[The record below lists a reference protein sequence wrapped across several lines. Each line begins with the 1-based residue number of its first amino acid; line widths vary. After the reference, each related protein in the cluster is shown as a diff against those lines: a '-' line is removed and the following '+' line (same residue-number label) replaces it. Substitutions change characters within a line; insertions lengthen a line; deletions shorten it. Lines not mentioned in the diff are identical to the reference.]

1 MSHQPQPEGLPAE
14 LLNLGRPLVFGIL
27 NVTPDSFS
35 DGGRFAGVDAA
46 VAAGVTMMQQG
57 ADIIDVGGESTRPGA
72 TRVSSQ
78 EELRRVTPVVQR
90 LAAEGVPVSIDTMR
104 AQVAQQSVDVG
115 AVIVN
120 DVSGGLADPDM
131 LPTMARLS
139 VPYILMHWRGHG
151 ADMDALADYD
161 DVVNDVL
168 RELRLRVGACVDAG
182 IARERLVI
190 DPGLGFAKNAH
201 HNWQLLAGI
210 DQLELL
216 DLPILIGASRKRFLG
231 ALLASGE
238 TPREIPGRLA
248 ATVALTALASM
259 SGVWAVR
266 VHDVRENADAVRVAV
281 AWQKGL

>member
-1 MSHQPQPEGLPAE
+1 MSQQPQPEGLPTQ

-35 DGGRFAGVDAA
+35 DGGRFTGVDTA
-46 VAAGVTMMQQG
+46 VAAGVAMMQEG

-72 TRVSSQ
+72 TRVDSQ
-78 EELRRVTPVVQR
+78 EELRRVIPVVQR
-90 LAAEGVPVSIDTMR
+90 LEAEGIPVSIDTMR
-104 AQVAQQSVDVG
+104 AQVAHQAVDVG

-120 DVSGGLADPDM
+120 DVSGGLADADM
-131 LPTMARLS
+131 LPTVARLS

-151 ADMDALADYD
+151 AGMDALADYD
-161 DVVNDVL
+161 DVVDDVL

-182 IARERLVI
+182 IARERLVV
-190 DPGLGFAKNAH
+190 DPGLGFAKDAH
-201 HNWQLLAGI
+201 HNWQLLAHI
-210 DQLELL
+210 DQLERL

-231 ALLASGE
+231 ALLATGE

-248 ATVALTALASM
+248 ATVALTALAAM

-281 AWQKGL
+281 ALQKGQ